1 MSLVADLL
9 AGVFERR
16 YRPLAKGETDS
27 RTIEELTNALIFC
40 AGEGT
45 GIALATKILDRFD
58 LFDDE
63 EKLNFFRHLCHNM
76 DISPTE
82 VEATLKAYRNEASA
96 KNYKAFMQAV
106 DPNRQKVIRSLNQ
119 VPGATEKLVFMR
131 KELLRLI
138 GPDSDLEP
146 LDLDFQHLFAAWF
159 NRGFLV
165 MRPITWETPAHI
177 LEKIIAYEAVH
188 AIDRWSDLRR
198 RLQPG
203 DRRCFAFF
211 HLSMPDE
218 PLIFVEVALMDET
231 PNSIDSVLTDDRVE
245 LDPVDA
251 TTAVFYS
258 ISNCQRGL
266 AKISFG
272 NFLIKQVAND
282 LAAELPNLTTFVTL
296 SPIPRL
302 VSWMKS
308 ENLPYEKMSEQT
320 LHELAAHYLIHVKHT
335 NRKPLDPVAR
345 FHLGN
350 GAAIHAIHLNAD
362 RSENGMKQSQ
372 GLMVNYQYVLDS
384 VPDNHERYAHENH
397 VVADEKLHTLAAPVK
412 NQLTLRK

>member
-16 YRPLAKGETDS
+16 YKPAAKGETDTRS
-27 RTIEELTNALIFC
+27 IEELTNALILC

-58 LFDDE
+58 GFDDE
-63 EKLNFFRHLCHNM
+63 EKLNFFRYLRHSL
-76 DISPTE
+76 DISPSA
-82 VEATLKAYRNEASA
+82 VEASLKAYRSRASA
-96 KNYKAFMQAV
+96 DNYKALMEAV

-131 KELLRLI
+131 KELLRLKES
-138 GPDSDLEP
+138 DSDLDP

-218 PLIFVEVALMDET
+218 PLIFVEVALMDKT
-231 PNSIDSVLTDDRVE
+231 PSSIDSVLTDEREE
-245 LDPVDA
+245 LDPTEA

-282 LAAELPNLTTFVTL
+282 LAAELPNLTKFITL

-308 ENLPYEKMSEQT
+308 EKLPYEEMSEQT
-320 LHELAAHYLIHVKHT
+320 LHELAAHYLIHVKHIDK
-335 NRKPLDPVAR
+335 KPLDPVAR

-350 GAAIHAIHLNAD
+350 GAAVHAIHLNAD
-362 RSENGMKQSQ
+362 RSENGLKQSR

-384 VPDNHERYAHENH
+384 VSSNHERYAHEH
-397 VVADEKLHTLAAPVK
+397 FIIAEEELHKLAAPVK
-412 NQLTLRK
+412 NQLKLRK

>member
-1 MSLVADLL
+1 MSVVADLL

-16 YRPLAKGETDS
+16 YRPWAKDETDT
-27 RTIEELTNALIFC
+27 RTIEELTNALIGC

-45 GIALATKILDRFD
+45 GIALATKILDAFD
-58 LFDDE
+58 ASDDE
-63 EKLNFFRHLCHNM
+63 QKLNFFRHLCHSM
-76 DISPTE
+76 DISPSE
-82 VEATLKAYRNEASA
+82 VETTLKAYRGQASA
-96 KNYKAFMQAV
+96 DNYRAFMEAV
-106 DPNRQKVIRSLNQ
+106 DPNRQKIIRALNQ

-131 KELLRLI
+131 KELLRLK

-146 LDLDFQHLFAAWF
+146 LDFDFQHLFAAWF

-188 AIDRWSDLRR
+188 AIDSWDDLRR
-198 RLQPG
+198 RLQPS

-218 PLIFVEVALMDET
+218 PLIFVEVALMAET
-231 PNSIDSVLTDDRVE
+231 PNSIEIVLAEEREE
-245 LDPVDA
+245 LDPMDA

-272 NFLIKQVAND
+272 NFLIKQVASD
-282 LAAELPNLTTFVTL
+282 LAVELPDLNTFVTL

-302 VSWMKS
+302 VEWMKQ
-308 ENLPYEKMSEQT
+308 ENLPYEEMSEQT

-335 NRKPLDPVAR
+335 DKKPFDPVAR

-350 GAAIHAIHLNAD
+350 GASVHAIHLNAD
-362 RSENGMKQSQ
+362 QSKNGMNLSH

-384 VPDNHERYAHENH
+384 VSSNHERYAHDNF
-397 VVADEKLHTLAAPVK
+397 VIADDKLHSLAAPVQ
-412 NQLTLRK
+412 NQLSLRK